1 MTNTYTFNLT
11 VGYNYISMPQIPQ
24 PADSA
29 TIFGVYVETWRW
41 NHVSQE
47 WELNPILT
55 CKEGYLLRVFKP
67 RTITISGTDCIVTVE
82 DLIAIYNSLAPG
94 KFALVGPG
102 IEELD
107 IKGTELEGHVYQY
120 DYANKKYY
128 YTDLL
133 EVTKGYWIE
142 KPTTTPTP
150 TPTPT
155 PTHKTTAEFFRFA
168 LTKEVPLDTDDVCIA
183 KCVVRNSG
191 TDEGTV
197 YFKLDE
203 LNSDGSVKNNICALS
218 RTVDLVRCYSPMRDC
233 VSRDVS
239 GRCRAYSCRIGTYG
253 GCEHVPLHDLRVTTP
268 AEAGTYYYGIKT
280 WGEGEA
286 EPSYPVP
293 DSANQPVNVKA
304 WSVVCKMTPT
314 PTPTPSKKK
323 VRFEARDEN
332 DRRVEGVKLYVDSEL
347 KGET

>member
-1 MTNTYTFNLT
+1 MTDTYTFNLT
-11 VGYNYISMPQIPQ
+11 VGYNYISMPQIPK

-29 TIFGVYVETWRW
+29 TVFGVYVETWRW
-41 NHVSQE
+41 NYVSQK

-67 RTITISGTDCIVTVE
+67 RTITISGTDCVVTVD

-94 KFALVGPG
+94 EFALVGPG

-120 DYANKKYY
+120 DYTNKKYY

-142 KPTTTPTP
+142 KPTSTP

-155 PTHKTTAEFFRFA
+155 PTHKTTAEFSRFV

-203 LNSDGSVKNNICALS
+203 LNSDGSVKVNICA
-218 RTVDLVRCYSPMRDC
+218 
-233 VSRDVS
+233 
-239 GRCRAYSCRIGTYG
+239 
-253 GCEHVPLHDLRVTTP
+253 
-268 AEAGTYYYGIKT
+268 
-280 WGEGEA
+280 
-286 EPSYPVP
+286 
-293 DSANQPVNVKA
+293 Q
-304 WSVVCKMTPT
+304 
-314 PTPTPSKKK
+314 
-323 VRFEARDEN
+323 
-332 DRRVEGVKLYVDSEL
+332 
-347 KGET
+347 